1 MAAQAR
7 GGFVFGWVC
16 AFVVMVAARAAFT
29 APMVIMGVIGLVG
42 YFVVAPGVLLLGM
55 KVSEFFIKRSPGG
68 AALLE
73 EHKAEQEAAR
83 KTWDEM
89 KRREAAG
96 ERIDPVEKSR
106 VEGILFRN
114 EGVVRRRTSP
124 VAQAWESILAAGT
137 DAGVSPELAPVIRE
151 VLMPMGVNP
160 VFFFDNLAYLSV
172 NGADFLLTSPFSAE
186 PAPKP
191 HPTPSIAARPHK
203 AEWPLGHPLWFI
215 AAFPD
220 VSEWASETHA
230 AAEFK
235 GDAKAVEQM
244 RLYYSKIETLLERE
258 GVRESDGAEGFK
270 KIMLDADGKTSPKH
284 GRILVESY
292 LEATRRRLE
301 TATP

>member
-1 MAAQAR
+1 MAQQR
-7 GGFVFGWVC
+7 GTFVFGWVC
-16 AFVVMVAARAAFT
+16 AFVVMVAARAAFD
-29 APMVIMGVIGLVG
+29 APMFVTGVLGLVG
-42 YFVVAPGVLLLGM
+42 YYVVAPGVLVIGL
-55 KVSEFFIKRSPGG
+55 KCSEFFIKRRPGG

-83 KTWDEM
+83 KTWNDINN
-89 KRREAAG
+89 REAAG

-124 VAQAWESILAAGT
+124 VARAWESILAAGPA
-137 DAGVSPELAPVIRE
+137 AGVSPELAPVITE

-160 VFFFDNLAYLSV
+160 VCFFDNLAYLSV
-172 NGADFLLTSPFSAE
+172 NGADFLLGSPLSAE
-186 PAPKP
+186 PERKP

-220 VSEWASETHA
+220 VSEWASETQA

-235 GDAKAVEQM
+235 GDAKAIAQM
-244 RLYYSKIETLLERE
+244 QLYYSKVEKLLEGE
-258 GVRESDGAEGFK
+258 GVRESDGEEAFK
-270 KIMLDADGKTSPKH
+270 TVMLDTAGKTSPKH
-284 GRILVESY
+284 GRVLVESY

>member
-1 MAAQAR
+1 MAQGR
-7 GGFVFGWVC
+7 GGFVFGWIC
-16 AFVVMVAARAAFT
+16 ALVVMVIARTAFY
-29 APMVIMGVIGLVG
+29 APMIVMGVVGIVG
-42 YFVVAPGVLLLGM
+42 YYVVAPGVLMLGL

-73 EHKAEQEAAR
+73 EHKTEQEAAR
-83 KTWDEM
+83 KKWDDIT
-89 KRREAAG
+89 KRETAG

-114 EGVVRRRTSP
+114 EGVVKRRASP
-124 VAQAWESILAAGT
+124 VAQAWESILAAGLA
-137 DAGVSPELAPVIRE
+137 AGVSPDLEPVIRE

-172 NGADFLLTSPFSAE
+172 NGADFLLASPLSAE
-186 PAPKP
+186 PAPKLY
-191 HPTPSIAARPHK
+191 PTPSIAARPRK

-244 RLYYSKIETLLERE
+244 NIYYSKIEQLLEGER
-258 GVRESDGAEGFK
+258 VRESDGEEAFK
-270 KIMLDADGKTSPKH
+270 KVMLDADGKTSPKH
-284 GRILVESY
+284 GRILVDSY